1 MKLIKSIHF
10 YLAYVN
16 LRFKKIEPHFAR
28 VMAEQYIYFKY
39 SKNKKS

>member
-10 YLAYVN
+10 YIVYIN
-16 LRFKKIEPHFAR
+16 LRFKKIEKHFAR

-39 SKNKKS
+39 SKNKK